1 MQLKEF
7 NKKDNKPTSLFY
19 NDVIWNFQEEYKPN
33 EDADTDAESD
43 QENNQNLL
51 TEEDLVEDVDK

>member
-19 NDVIWNFQEEYKPN
+19 NDVIWNFQEEYKPK
-33 EDADTDAESD
+33 EETDTDAESD
-43 QENNQNLL
+43 QE
-51 TEEDLVEDVDK
+51 